1 MFKFTSSACSND
13 SATRW
18 GHVLA
23 PSRQMWA
30 RLASEARARK
40 REVLYGGRGGGGA
53 VGERGSGE
61 RGSGGAGEAAGEG
74 GAGELRNWSGGA
86 HAEGMI
92 GSALQH

>member
-61 RGSGGAGEAAGEG
+61 RGSGGGGGGG
-74 GAGELRNWSGGA
+74 GAGKLRNWSGGA